1 MVEQDNKFNNIKI
14 NDEICV
20 ETIVFNQ
27 SMHFEGT
34 LVSID
39 DENIELLS
47 TDGKNFKIP
56 KTQIVNIKSEKNTP
70 ELESSIRSESDEDQ
84 IDIDD
89 KDYCGC
95 ITYDIDFSIFEL
107 RKVKSD
113 KLTSKNNAY
122 FNLLNWGNLFLTD
135 IFKKYF
141 ETTDFRNAT
150 DILSNVLDECI
161 KDNRTSVE
169 TILTKLINALITE
182 YKTKDTFS
190 CETNFVSFVSLF
202 SHFLFM
208 SYMDLDRSV
217 QFELQD
223 KINCI
228 EQCCCCANFLFG
240 SRLASLINEELIS
253 VEKINAKDLSKN
265 IADLTDDYIS
275 IGLLMLYQILLT
287 KTNGSRLSVED
298 FSLNNIYSAFLE
310 ESSWPIIYSLIVYT
324 TMLHTGRHLPG
335 NINSIKKIFKSTDST
350 YFYKNLSEKLSNY
363 LSYSFLDK
371 ISKKID
377 AENQLGVISPL
388 PIDNLRKKLFIPM
401 LNNIS
406 IGKEFVLYTLY
417 SSLITNC
424 KAISLFVKREEDRKK
439 LKYTLSNIFNIKTN
453 SSLTDDFCGLF
464 DDLKKYLARI
474 TETLSLIIEE
484 KDNYITKFSIEKI
497 DLLIFLLQQLGGKFI
512 FLKRTTLDNFLKF
525 LTRLRIVLSVDNDF
539 SFDEREKLLIEDS
552 DYCRNLISADGEPF
566 CSYLQLFMLTLNN
579 LSHVNLF
586 SKKFYDKY
594 DHNVSVEIL
603 PASSSNVDLDTV
615 FVPLSF
621 CVSEHS
627 QPVEITQLSY
637 VIAGEEYYEK
647 LKSEISIHP
656 SKCSYRLL
664 RLPLSKISC
673 SKNENGEVPFL
684 IKATYRF
691 KKSYDYDN
699 KNFLYSEDK
708 LEKELLLACD
718 CNKTFIDINNEFEN
732 YRSGCVVADQNMF
745 FGRSK
750 DIENILNNLRDQN
763 GRMISN
769 RCVCIYGQT
778 RTGKSSILYHLKN
791 RLKKDERNIV
801 IDFGDI
807 GSLEISDNGFRY
819 KILREL
825 VDTIEYEHSS
835 LYELFLDN
843 KFDLSIDDDSFDKNP
858 SVYFDTFMNR
868 IKKFIN
874 QKVPQMQIIVLIDE
888 FTYIYDWI
896 KIGKISEGFMR
907 FWKGMIQNYSICAI
921 IVGQDHMMKF
931 INDPAFTNCF
941 GAVKTHEVTYLKQ
954 ADAAKLIRE
963 PVSKERCG
971 EQSCIFNQDAVEY
984 LINITK
990 GSAYLLMNL
999 CADFVDYM
1007 NELHSNE
1014 VTLAHVFDFIEQY
1027 AHKVEE
1033 RLFEPLYNDKISLDS
1048 DTSINA
1054 NKRILTKIAHAGDSE
1069 GYVILEELGLT
1080 SDEKERVLNLRDRH
1094 VLEFS
1099 QNRCR
1104 IAVRLYD
1111 LWLRKN
1117 S

>member
-1 MVEQDNKFNNIKI
+1 
-14 NDEICV
+14 
-20 ETIVFNQ
+20 
-27 SMHFEGT
+27 
-34 LVSID
+34 
-39 DENIELLS
+39 
-47 TDGKNFKIP
+47 
-56 KTQIVNIKSEKNTP
+56 
-70 ELESSIRSESDEDQ
+70 
-84 IDIDD
+84 
-89 KDYCGC
+89 
-95 ITYDIDFSIFEL
+95 
-107 RKVKSD
+107 
-113 KLTSKNNAY
+113 
-122 FNLLNWGNLFLTD
+122 
-135 IFKKYF
+135 
-141 ETTDFRNAT
+141 
-150 DILSNVLDECI
+150 
-161 KDNRTSVE
+161 
-169 TILTKLINALITE
+169 
-182 YKTKDTFS
+182 
-190 CETNFVSFVSLF
+190 
-202 SHFLFM
+202 
-208 SYMDLDRSV
+208 
-217 QFELQD
+217 
-223 KINCI
+223 
-228 EQCCCCANFLFG
+228 
-240 SRLASLINEELIS
+240 
-253 VEKINAKDLSKN
+253 
-265 IADLTDDYIS
+265 
-275 IGLLMLYQILLT
+275 
-287 KTNGSRLSVED
+287 
-298 FSLNNIYSAFLE
+298 
-310 ESSWPIIYSLIVYT
+310 
-324 TMLHTGRHLPG
+324 
-335 NINSIKKIFKSTDST
+335 
-350 YFYKNLSEKLSNY
+350 
-363 LSYSFLDK
+363 
-371 ISKKID
+371 
-377 AENQLGVISPL
+377 
-388 PIDNLRKKLFIPM
+388 
-401 LNNIS
+401 
-406 IGKEFVLYTLY
+406 
-417 SSLITNC
+417 
-424 KAISLFVKREEDRKK
+424 
-439 LKYTLSNIFNIKTN
+439 
-453 SSLTDDFCGLF
+453 
-464 DDLKKYLARI
+464 
-474 TETLSLIIEE
+474 
-484 KDNYITKFSIEKI
+484 
-497 DLLIFLLQQLGGKFI
+497 
-512 FLKRTTLDNFLKF
+512 
-525 LTRLRIVLSVDNDF
+525 
-539 SFDEREKLLIEDS
+539 
-552 DYCRNLISADGEPF
+552 
-566 CSYLQLFMLTLNN
+566 
-579 LSHVNLF
+579 
-586 SKKFYDKY
+586 
-594 DHNVSVEIL
+594 
-603 PASSSNVDLDTV
+603 
-615 FVPLSF
+615 
-621 CVSEHS
+621 VSEHS
-627 QPVEITQLSY
+627 QPVKITQLSY

-718 CNKTFIDINNEFEN
+718 CNKTFININNEFEN

-791 RLKKDERNIV
+791 RLKNDERNIV

-896 KIGKISEGFMR
+896 KSGKISEDFMR

-1048 DTSINA
+1048 ETSINA

>member
-39 DENIELLS
+39 DENIEILLS
-47 TDGKNFKIP
+47 DGKNFKIP
-56 KTQIVNIKSEKNTP
+56 KNQIVKINSKKNTH
-70 ELESSIRSESDEDQ
+70 ELVSTICSETDEDQ

-95 ITYDIDFSIFEL
+95 IIYDIDFSIFEP
-107 RKVKSD
+107 RKEKYEKLSPRGKSICQ
-113 KLTSKNNAY
+113 
-122 FNLLNWGNLFLTD
+122 LLNWGYLFESEVL
-135 IFKKYF
+135 KKYF
-141 ETTDFRNAT
+141 ETSIHGKSIVSIVGFVFDDFFKENKTSISLIVSRIT
-150 DILSNVLDECI
+150 KILMGIYKPNLKIEQKKLYENFCELCSEYISILYYNFAYDGKIANDSLDCLS
-161 KDNRTSVE
+161 RM
-169 TILTKLINALITE
+169 
-182 YKTKDTFS
+182 
-190 CETNFVSFVSLF
+190 
-202 SHFLFM
+202 HFLFQNLDVLNIDDSVVPENDINDFSKKLSDVFADM
-208 SYMDLDRSV
+208 ISSNLLFIYQAMMVKSERSNISVSDLFLNYNFSENPNEP
-217 QFELQD
+217 FFLL
-223 KINCI
+223 
-228 EQCCCCANFLFG
+228 NFL
-240 SRLASLINEELIS
+240 A
-253 VEKINAKDLSKN
+253 
-265 IADLTDDYIS
+265 
-275 IGLLMLYQILLT
+275 
-287 KTNGSRLSVED
+287 
-298 FSLNNIYSAFLE
+298 NNIC
-310 ESSWPIIYSLIVYT
+310 
-324 TMLHTGRHLPG
+324 MLHVGKHLPG
-335 NINSIKKIFKSTDST
+335 NAKLFKRLLETT
-350 YFYKNLSEKLSNY
+350 ENNFFYKKLSDKLDNY
-363 LSYSFLDK
+363 LSYGSLVK
-371 ISKKID
+371 ILNKIAVD
-377 AENQLGVISPL
+377 NIQDDI
-388 PIDNLRKKLFIPM
+388 PIDNLKRKLFVPL

-406 IGKEFVLYTLY
+406 TDNEFVLYTLY

-424 KAISLFVKREEDRKK
+424 KAISLYIKSEEDRKK
-439 LKYTLSNIFNIKTN
+439 IKYTLSKIFNITTN
-453 SSLTDDFCGLF
+453 LSLTDDFCSLF
-464 DDLKKYLARI
+464 VELKQFLVRLI
-474 TETLSLIIEE
+474 DVLSCVVYVNHQKSVCIS
-484 KDNYITKFSIEKI
+484 FSLEKI
-497 DLLIFLLQQLGGKFI
+497 DLLISLLMQSGCKFL

-525 LTRLRIVLSVDNDF
+525 LTRLRLSLLKDNDF
-539 SFDEREKLLIEDS
+539 SFDEREKLLIEDE
-552 DYCRNLISADGEPF
+552 DYCRKLISTKDEPF
-566 CSYLQLFMLTLNN
+566 CSYLQMAMLTLNY
-579 LSHVNLF
+579 LSHTNWF
-586 SKKFYDKY
+586 SRDFYDGY
-594 DHNVSVEIL
+594 EHVVSVDIL

>member
-1 MVEQDNKFNNIKI
+1 MVEQDNKFNNIMI

-20 ETIVFNQ
+20 ETMVYNQ

-39 DENIELLS
+39 DENIELLLS
-47 TDGKNFKIP
+47 NGKNFKIP
-56 KTQIVNIKSEKNTP
+56 KTQIVKINSKKNTQ
-70 ELESSIRSESDEDQ
+70 ELVSTICSETDEDQ

-95 ITYDIDFSIFEL
+95 IIYDIDFSVFEP
-107 RKVKSD
+107 RKEKSEMLSYQI
-113 KLTSKNNAY
+113 KSLVQM
-122 FNLLNWGNLFLTD
+122 LNWSKLFETD
-135 IFKKYF
+135 VFNNYF
-141 ETTDFRNAT
+141 ETSADSKSVMTIVEDVLKERNKIFIKIEKIKNALKAKYIPKVPFQILILDDTFHTYTNYLLFLYYDFFYGGQVKLQNKIDCFEFQNYCVHNLFISILEEFCDTQERSVKDSSKNVTAFCDDLISIRLLLLYQHLMTKYEELDCSVGDLDLTCSVPENA
-150 DILSNVLDECI
+150 DDDSSSFLILFLIYNI
-161 KDNRTSVE
+161 
-169 TILTKLINALITE
+169 TILHA
-182 YKTKDTFS
+182 
-190 CETNFVSFVSLF
+190 
-202 SHFLFM
+202 
-208 SYMDLDRSV
+208 
-217 QFELQD
+217 
-223 KINCI
+223 
-228 EQCCCCANFLFG
+228 
-240 SRLASLINEELIS
+240 
-253 VEKINAKDLSKN
+253 
-265 IADLTDDYIS
+265 
-275 IGLLMLYQILLT
+275 
-287 KTNGSRLSVED
+287 
-298 FSLNNIYSAFLE
+298 
-310 ESSWPIIYSLIVYT
+310 
-324 TMLHTGRHLPG
+324 GRHLPG
-335 NINSIKKIFKSTDST
+335 NLKSLKRLFEST
-350 YFYKNLSEKLSNY
+350 ESDYFYKKLPPKLNNY
-363 LSYSFLDK
+363 LSCDSLEKFFKNIESHKVDGNFS
-371 ISKKID
+371 I
-377 AENQLGVISPL
+377 
-388 PIDNLRKKLFIPM
+388 PINSLKRKLFIPL
-401 LNNIS
+401 LNNINT
-406 IGKEFVLYTLY
+406 GKEFVLYTLY
-417 SSLITNC
+417 SSFISNC
-424 KAISLFVKREEDRKK
+424 KTLSLYIQREEDKK
-439 LKYTLSNIFNIKTN
+439 NLKYTLSNVFNIKTN
-453 SSLTDDFCGLF
+453 LSLTDDFRILF
-464 DDLKKYLARI
+464 DELKKFLVR
-474 TETLSLIIEE
+474 IIEILGCIIDVKSE
-484 KDNYITKFSIEKI
+484 IVFSSEKI
-497 DLLIFLLQQLGGKFI
+497 DSLIFQLKQFGCKFI
-512 FLKRTTLDNFLKF
+512 FLNRKTQDNYLEFLARF
-525 LTRLRIVLSVDNDF
+525 RNVISVDNEL
-539 SFDEREKLLIEDS
+539 SFDERERLLIQDK
-552 DYCRNLISADGEPF
+552 DYCRKLISAAGEPF
-566 CSYLQLFMLTLNN
+566 CSYLQLFMITLND
-579 LSHVNLF
+579 LSHIIVF
-586 SKKFYDKY
+586 ASKFYAKY
-594 DHNVSVEIL
+594 DHVVSVEIL
-603 PASSSNVDLDTV
+603 PGSSSNVDLDTV

-656 SKCSYRLL
+656 TKCSYRLL
-664 RLPLSKISC
+664 RLPLSKINC
-673 SKNENGEVPFL
+673 CKNENGEVPFL

-691 KKSYDYDN
+691 KKTYDYGN
-699 KNFLYSEDK
+699 KKFLYSEDN
-708 LEKELLLACD
+708 LEKELLLSCD
-718 CNKTFIDINNEFEN
+718 CKKIFTDINNEFEN
-732 YRSGCVVADQNMF
+732 YRSGCVVVDQNMF

-769 RCVCIYGQT
+769 RCICIYGQT

-791 RLKKDERNIV
+791 RLKNDERNIV

-984 LINITK
+984 LINFTK

>member
-95 ITYDIDFSIFEL
+95 IIYDIDFSIFEP
-107 RKVKSD
+107 KKEKSD
-113 KLTSKNNAY
+113 KLTSKDKAICN
-122 FNLLNWGNLFLTD
+122 FMTWSNLFVTD
-135 IFKKYF
+135 VFKKYF
-141 ETTDFRNAT
+141 ENTDCKLAT
-150 DILSNVLDECI
+150 EILNDVLDECF
-161 KDNRTSVE
+161 KNNSP
-169 TILTKLINALITE
+169 TIEMIHSKLRNALITE
-182 YKTKDTFS
+182 CRPKVAFR
-190 CETNFVSFVSLF
+190 CETNFDAFVTLYSSFL
-202 SHFLFM
+202 LM
-208 SYMDLDRSV
+208 SYWDIACSA

-228 EQCCCCANFLFG
+228 EQCCCVAQFLFG
-240 SRLASLINEELIS
+240 SQIASIIDEDYVAI
-253 VEKINAKDLSKN
+253 EKVNAKDMSK
-265 IADLTDDYIS
+265 DLVDFTDDFIS
-275 IGLLMLYQILLT
+275 IGLLLLYQIFVT
-287 KTNGSRLSVED
+287 KTNGGSFSVGDLS
-298 FSLNNIYSAFLE
+298 FNNIYSDFAE
-310 ESSWPIIYSLIVYT
+310 DSSMPIIFSLMVSI
-324 TMLHTGRHLPG
+324 TMLHIGRHLPG
-335 NINSIKKIFKSTDST
+335 NLNSLKKLFESTEST
-350 YFYKNLSEKLSNY
+350 YFYKNLPQKLNNY
-363 LSYSFLDK
+363 ISYSFLDK

-377 AENQLGVISPL
+377 AENQLGVINPL

-401 LNNIS
+401 LNEIS
-406 IGKEFVLYTLY
+406 ADKEFVLYTLY

-439 LKYTLSNIFNIKTN
+439 LKHTLSNIFNIKSN
-453 SSLTDDFCGLF
+453 SSLTVDFCGLF
-464 DDLKKYLARI
+464 DDLKKYLVRI

-484 KDNYITKFSIEKI
+484 KNNYITKFSIEKI
-497 DLLIFLLQQLGGKFI
+497 DLLIFLLQQSGGKFI
-512 FLKRTTLDNFLKF
+512 FLKRTTQDNYQKF
-525 LTRLRIVLSVDNDF
+525 LTRLRIVLSVDNDS

-552 DYCRNLISADGEPF
+552 DYCRNLISTDGEPF

-579 LSHVNLF
+579 LSHVNSF
-586 SKKFYDKY
+586 SRKFYDKY

-656 SKCSYRLL
+656 TKCSYRLL

-691 KKSYDYDN
+691 KQSYDYDN

-708 LEKELLLACD
+708 LEKELLLACY
-718 CNKTFIDINNEFEN
+718 CNKTFININNEFEN
-732 YRSGCVVADQNMF
+732 YRSGCVVADQSMF

-750 DIENILNNLRDQN
+750 DIENILNNLRYQN
-763 GRMISN
+763 GRIISN

-791 RLKKDERNIV
+791 RLKNDERNIV

-896 KIGKISEGFMR
+896 KSGKISEDFMR

-954 ADAAKLIRE
+954 VDAAKLIRE

-971 EQSCIFNQDAVEY
+971 EQSCIFNQEAVEY
-984 LINITK
+984 LINLTK

-1048 DTSINA
+1048 ETSINA

>member
-1 MVEQDNKFNNIKI
+1 
-14 NDEICV
+14 
-20 ETIVFNQ
+20 
-27 SMHFEGT
+27 
-34 LVSID
+34 
-39 DENIELLS
+39 
-47 TDGKNFKIP
+47 
-56 KTQIVNIKSEKNTP
+56 
-70 ELESSIRSESDEDQ
+70 
-84 IDIDD
+84 
-89 KDYCGC
+89 
-95 ITYDIDFSIFEL
+95 
-107 RKVKSD
+107 
-113 KLTSKNNAY
+113 
-122 FNLLNWGNLFLTD
+122 
-135 IFKKYF
+135 
-141 ETTDFRNAT
+141 
-150 DILSNVLDECI
+150 
-161 KDNRTSVE
+161 
-169 TILTKLINALITE
+169 
-182 YKTKDTFS
+182 
-190 CETNFVSFVSLF
+190 
-202 SHFLFM
+202 
-208 SYMDLDRSV
+208 
-217 QFELQD
+217 
-223 KINCI
+223 
-228 EQCCCCANFLFG
+228 
-240 SRLASLINEELIS
+240 
-253 VEKINAKDLSKN
+253 
-265 IADLTDDYIS
+265 
-275 IGLLMLYQILLT
+275 
-287 KTNGSRLSVED
+287 
-298 FSLNNIYSAFLE
+298 
-310 ESSWPIIYSLIVYT
+310 
-324 TMLHTGRHLPG
+324 
-335 NINSIKKIFKSTDST
+335 
-350 YFYKNLSEKLSNY
+350 
-363 LSYSFLDK
+363 
-371 ISKKID
+371 
-377 AENQLGVISPL
+377 
-388 PIDNLRKKLFIPM
+388 
-401 LNNIS
+401 
-406 IGKEFVLYTLY
+406 
-417 SSLITNC
+417 
-424 KAISLFVKREEDRKK
+424 
-439 LKYTLSNIFNIKTN
+439 
-453 SSLTDDFCGLF
+453 
-464 DDLKKYLARI
+464 
-474 TETLSLIIEE
+474 
-484 KDNYITKFSIEKI
+484 
-497 DLLIFLLQQLGGKFI
+497 
-512 FLKRTTLDNFLKF
+512 
-525 LTRLRIVLSVDNDF
+525 
-539 SFDEREKLLIEDS
+539 
-552 DYCRNLISADGEPF
+552 
-566 CSYLQLFMLTLNN
+566 
-579 LSHVNLF
+579 
-586 SKKFYDKY
+586 
-594 DHNVSVEIL
+594 
-603 PASSSNVDLDTV
+603 
-615 FVPLSF
+615 
-621 CVSEHS
+621 
-627 QPVEITQLSY
+627 
-637 VIAGEEYYEK
+637 
-647 LKSEISIHP
+647 
-656 SKCSYRLL
+656 
-664 RLPLSKISC
+664 
-673 SKNENGEVPFL
+673 
-684 IKATYRF
+684 
-691 KKSYDYDN
+691 
-699 KNFLYSEDK
+699 
-708 LEKELLLACD
+708 
-718 CNKTFIDINNEFEN
+718 
-732 YRSGCVVADQNMF
+732 MF